1 MFYQPLEV
9 PIQGV
14 WTIVVELK
22 TVTPV
27 AAVAAALAG
36 NGGPVRRS
44 CVFGSM
50 FSALLL
56 WLDLVSFEGP
66 CLHLA

>member
-9 PIQGV
+9 PIQGA

-50 FSALLL
+50 FFSTPAM
-56 WLDLVSFEGP
+56 VGFGQF
-66 CLHLA
+66 

>member
-36 NGGPVRRS
+36 NGGPVRRMFFS
-44 CVFGSM
+44 TPAMVGFGK
-50 FSALLL
+50 F
-56 WLDLVSFEGP
+56 
-66 CLHLA
+66 